1 MRWPWV
7 SELYEYVQG
16 VFLAKAIMSVVLS
29 PRKPTFNVTAKGLT
43 LDEDHLS
50 ELAWPFFAIYG
61 LLFSAGLVASYRYMF
76 EPGVDSLM
84 LVVGLW
90 NLFNMMIAGAALGAV
105 AERKQPDRHPR
116 LAISREGTLTVDDKN
131 IRVKIKDVSAG
142 GVSLLGSSELSALT
156 FEKGVTGRLA
166 IDPLGDIVKDE
177 TLPLAFV
184 HQTGSGDTAVY
195 GFEFTAMEPD
205 EYYVLADLMYAD
217 SDALPSFL
225 QTRRKHKNVFAGS
238 GRFIWWGLTEPIRAV
253 SYLLIREKEKKEAL
267 AAEAPPKT
275 SISWLRRFAAMG
287 KAPQPTPADAGVEVK
302 QSA

>member
-1 MRWPWV
+1 MCIRD
-7 SELYEYVQG
+7 SYEYVQG
-16 VFLAKAIMSVVLS
+16 VFLAKAIVSVVMS

-61 LLFSAGLVASYRYMF
+61 LLFSAGLVAAYRYIF
-76 EPGVDSLM
+76 EPGVDNLM

-116 LAISREGTLTVDDKN
+116 LNIAREGTLSVGGTN
-131 IRVKIKDVSAG
+131 IRVRIKDVSAG
-142 GVSLLGSSELSALT
+142 GVSLVGSTELSALQ
-156 FEKGVTGRLA
+156 FENGVTTGRLS
-166 IDPLGDIVKDE
+166 IDPLGDIVKCE
-177 TLPLAFV
+177 TLPLLFV
-184 HQTGSGDTAVY
+184 HQTGAGDQAVY
-195 GFEFTAMEPD
+195 GFEFSAMEPD

-217 SDALPSFL
+217 SEALPTFL
-225 QTRRKHKNVFAGS
+225 ATRRKHKNVFAGS

-253 SYLLIREKEKKEAL
+253 SYLLKREKEKKEA
-267 AAEAPPKT
+267 AIPDAPSKT
-275 SISWLRRFAAMG
+275 SLSWLRRFAASG
-287 KAPQPTPADAGVEVK
+287 KSPQPAPAEAGSQMK